1 MHPRWALSTVEGMSS
16 RIRPLLLGGV
26 VLAALG
32 IAGCTAGT
40 VDDEPTV
47 SLTPPA
53 PSGEQT
59 TTPPSAPLEP
69 EADDPGQVA
78 LTRFDPDGDAA
89 ANASIT
95 GPAVVSPGQMLR
107 IDAWCTGGA
116 ISYEVMTS
124 AVDQERRAIASGSF
138 ACDDAL
144 QTQDHQQVDAEG
156 PVQIMV
162 TTGGTSAGWVQARVQ

>member
-1 MHPRWALSTVEGMSS
+1 MSS

-32 IAGCTAGT
+32 IAGCTAGP
-40 VDDEPTV
+40 DDSDPTTSV
-47 SLTPPA
+47 TPPA
-53 PSGEQT
+53 SSGAQ
-59 TTPPSAPLEP
+59 TTPPPAPVEP
-69 EADDPGQVA
+69 EADDPTQVA

-95 GPAVVSPGQMLR
+95 GPAVVSSGQILR
-107 IDAWCTGGA
+107 IDTWCTGGT

-138 ACDDAL
+138 TCDDTPQA
-144 QTQDHQQVDAEG
+144 QDHQRVDAEG
-156 PVQIMV
+156 PVQVLV
-162 TTGGTSAGWVQARVQ
+162 TTGGTSAGWVQARVE

>member
-1 MHPRWALSTVEGMSS
+1 MSS

-32 IAGCTAGT
+32 VAGCTAGS
-40 VDDEPTV
+40 DDSAPTV
-47 SLTPPA
+47 SVTPSA

-59 TTPPSAPLEP
+59 TPPPAPLEP
-69 EADDPGQVA
+69 DADDPAQVA

-95 GPAVVSPGQMLR
+95 GPAVVSPGQILR
-107 IDAWCTGGA
+107 IDAWCTGGD

-138 ACDDAL
+138 ACDDTL
-144 QTQDHQQVDAEG
+144 QMQDHQQVDAEG
-156 PVQIMV
+156 PVQVLV